1 MEMNKNVSNDNPN
14 ANANSNTSSN
24 ANNKPESKIFRYKF
38 SDDII
43 ALISEFSKLH
53 KLDDRKIYKEN
64 WNTWVK
70 INEDIIK
77 QEVERLQGLGFE
89 GDVIDKMF
97 KAGRYYFREKK
108 NKNKNKNKNED
119 KNKIEDKDKDNKA
132 QEEVADAADA
142 AADADAVKKKRSYVT
157 SNSEFI
163 KSIDEHIHLTIQE
176 PNFKPQHSFTEF
188 VKENKDILQIEVR
201 RLCSII
207 DNGTHKQ
214 IMTKLK
220 KTFNNRYFIISNK

>member
-1 MEMNKNVSNDNPN
+1 MNKNVSN
-14 ANANSNTSSN
+14 ANAD
-24 ANNKPESKIFRYKF
+24 NKPESKIFRYKF

-43 ALISEFSKLH
+43 ALISDFSKLH

-70 INEDIIK
+70 TNEDIIK
-77 QEVERLQGLGFE
+77 QEVERLRGIGFE

-108 NKNKNKNKNED
+108 NKNKDNNKNED
-119 KNKIEDKDKDNKA
+119 KDNKT
-132 QEEVADAADA
+132 QEVDNADDADADNADDAAADNAAAAAADAADA
-142 AADADAVKKKRSYVT
+142 AVKKKRSYVT

-163 KSIDEHIHLTIQE
+163 KSIDKHIHLTIQE

>member
-1 MEMNKNVSNDNPN
+1 MNKNQEIIND
-14 ANANSNTSSN
+14 ASN

-43 ALISEFSKLH
+43 ALISDFSKLH
-53 KLDDRKIYKEN
+53 KLDDRKIYKDN
-64 WNTWVK
+64 WNTWVQT
-70 INEDIIK
+70 NEELIK
-77 QEVERLQGLGFE
+77 QEVERLRGIGFD
-89 GDVIDKMF
+89 GDVVDKMF

-108 NKNKNKNKNED
+108 NKNKDKNKNED
-119 KNKIEDKDKDNKA
+119 KKT
-132 QEEVADAADA
+132 QEEVDAAADAADA
-142 AADADAVKKKRSYVT
+142 AADSADAAADSDAAAAAVKKKRSYVS
-157 SNSEFI
+157 SNPDFI
-163 KSIDEHIHLTIQE
+163 KAIDKHIHLTIQE

-207 DNGTHKQ
+207 NNGTHKQ

-220 KTFNNRYFIISNK
+220 KTFNNRYFIISNQ

>member
-1 MEMNKNVSNDNPN
+1 MNKNVSNANP
-14 ANANSNTSSN
+14 
-24 ANNKPESKIFRYKF
+24 NNKPDSKIFRYKF

-70 INEDIIK
+70 TNEDIIK
-77 QEVERLQGLGFE
+77 QEVERLHGLGFE

-108 NKNKNKNKNED
+108 NKNKDNNKNED
-119 KNKIEDKDKDNKA
+119 KNEDKDNKT
-132 QEEVADAADA
+132 QEVDADAATADA
-142 AADADAVKKKRSYVT
+142 ATADADAAVKKKRSYVT

-163 KSIDEHIHLTIQE
+163 KSIDKHIHLTIQQ